1 MKKLL
6 GSIRVTLLTLAA
18 TEAAQ
23 PIITDVVNPARRI
36 PSGYPSCGVVQG
48 VLFSIIIS
56 PNEVAAMLPSG
67 TPLERAR

>member
-6 GSIRVTLLTLAA
+6 GSIRVTLLALAE

-36 PSGYPSCGVVQG
+36 PSGYPNCGIVQG
-48 VLFSIIIS
+48 ALCAIVVS
-56 PNEVAAMLPSG
+56 PNEVAAILPSG